1 MAAPRVN
8 LFSVPITMDAEG
20 EVELT
25 ASNVLSIRYD
35 QSRRHGGFGG
45 LSPPTHLNWN
55 IKHYKSVVFG
65 QF

>member
-45 LSPPTHLNWN
+45 LSPPTHLN
-55 IKHYKSVVFG
+55 
-65 QF
+65 